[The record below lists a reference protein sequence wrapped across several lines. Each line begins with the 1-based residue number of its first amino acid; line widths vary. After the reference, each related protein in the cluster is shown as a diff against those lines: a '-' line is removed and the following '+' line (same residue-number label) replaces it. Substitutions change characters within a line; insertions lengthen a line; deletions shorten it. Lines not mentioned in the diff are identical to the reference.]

1 MSLLL
6 RNFRSEC
13 PQRAEMVPNRGIW
26 NGAVVPAVEAV
37 TVERRDDPHG
47 SPFDFVGAI
56 WPRIERPLQVV
67 AESSCAVGK
76 QLSIDSNSI
85 CAYLHFVSGKC
96 DAWFEKRRSAIGA
109 SPCGAILAG
118 GGEIK
123 PLFLLG
129 GLQKVFGF
137 TKGGGFKNKQVGGG
151 GAKAGVRNPAPPNT
165 PKKK

>member
-1 MSLLL
+1 ML

-56 WPRIERPLQVV
+56 RPRIERPLKVV

-85 CAYLHFVSGKC
+85 CAHLDFVAGKC
-96 DAWFEKRRSAIGA
+96 DAWFEKRRSAIRA
-109 SPCGAILAG
+109 SPCGAILADERDIG
-118 GGEIK
+118 RVSLRAE
-123 PLFLLG
+123 
-129 GLQKVFGF
+129 
-137 TKGGGFKNKQVGGG
+137 FKKYCL
-151 GAKAGVRNPAPPNT
+151 
-165 PKKK
+165 

>member
-6 RNFRSEC
+6 RNFCSEC
-13 PQRAEMVPNRGIW
+13 PQRTEMVPTRGIW

-56 WPRIERPLQVV
+56 RPRIERPLKVV

-85 CAYLHFVSGKC
+85 CAHLHFVAGKC
-96 DAWFEKRRSAIGA
+96 DAWVEKRRSAIRA
-109 SPCGAILAG
+109 SPCGAILADERDIVLVSLLAKLNKICISRMAVEVEAPSARG
-118 GGEIK
+118 K
-123 PLFLLG
+123 P
-129 GLQKVFGF
+129 
-137 TKGGGFKNKQVGGG
+137 
-151 GAKAGVRNPAPPNT
+151 
-165 PKKK
+165 